1 MASAPAHYGFDVHR
15 NVVEFRLAPDDI
27 SAIRFGVSPGHE
39 LAHAVR
45 VLGQPQYHPLQW
57 GWLRRARGQV
67 PARAFDLLRL
77 LIGPDGYM
85 PDFLTST
92 PGWDLGPDEELAR
105 LRESDVGPLRVDLL
119 KRVDRTSG
127 AEQRV
132 LHAMADDP
140 EHARSAAAD
149 AWEQCWDALLAP
161 YWPQLERILRADVGV
176 RTRRA
181 TTDGLGAMVGTLHE
195 AVSWAPHAVHVRL
208 RLHGEVLDCAGSG
221 LVLVPSVMAP
231 RCTVVTE
238 PPAQPTL
245 FYPALGVS
253 ERWADDGPGTA
264 EALAGLLGAGRAGVL
279 RAVGAPLSTSEVAAA
294 CGLALSTASHHL
306 SLLSAARLVDAR
318 RDGTR
323 VLHVRTPLGEALVG
337 G

>member
-1 MASAPAHYGFDVHR
+1 MHR

-57 GWLRRARGQV
+57 GWLRRARGLA
-67 PARAFDLLRL
+67 PAPAFGLLRL
-77 LIGPDGYM
+77 LVGPDGYM

-105 LRESDVGPLRVDLL
+105 LREAGLGPLRVDLL
-119 KRVDRTSG
+119 KRVNRTSG
-127 AEQRV
+127 PEQR
-132 LHAMADDP
+132 LLRAMADDP
-140 EHARSAAAD
+140 ERARSATAD
-149 AWEQCWDALLAP
+149 AWKQCWDALLAP

-176 RTRRA
+176 RTRRVTA
-181 TTDGLGAMVGTLHE
+181 DGLGAMVGTLHE
-195 AVSWAPHAVHVRL
+195 AVSWAPHAVRVRL
-208 RLHGEVLDCAGSG
+208 RMHGEELDCAGSG

-231 RCTVVTE
+231 RCSVVTE

-253 ERWADDGPGTA
+253 ERWADDGPGST
-264 EALAGLLGAGRAGVL
+264 EALTRLLGAGRAGVL
-279 RAVGAPLSTSEVAAA
+279 LAVGAPLSTSEVAAA
-294 CGLALSTASHHL
+294 CGLAVSTASHHL

-318 RDGTR
+318 RDGAR

>member
-1 MASAPAHYGFDVHR
+1 MHR
-15 NVVEFRLAPDDI
+15 NMVEFRLAPDDI

-45 VLGQPQYHPLQW
+45 VLVQPQYHPLQW
-57 GWLRRARGQV
+57 GWLRRARDQA
-67 PARAFDLLRL
+67 PSRAFELMRL
-77 LIGPDGYM
+77 LVGPDGYM

-92 PGWDLGPDEELAR
+92 PGWDLGPEEELAR
-105 LRESDVGPLRVDLL
+105 LRDADLGPLRVDVL
-119 KRVDRTSG
+119 KRVDRTTG
-127 AEQRV
+127 TEQR
-132 LHAMADDP
+132 LLRAMADDP
-140 EHARSAAAD
+140 ERTRSAAAD

-176 RTRRA
+176 RSRRA
-181 TTDGLGAMVGTLHE
+181 TTDGLGAMVETLHE
-195 AVSWAPHAVHVRL
+195 AVSWAPHAVRVRL
-208 RLHGEVLDCAGSG
+208 RMHGEVLDCAGSG

-231 RCTVVTE
+231 RCSVVTE

-264 EALAGLLGAGRAGVL
+264 EALARLLGAGRAGVL
-279 RAVGAPLSTSEVAAA
+279 LALRAPLSTSEVAAA
-294 CGLALSTASHHL
+294 CGLAVSTASHHL
-306 SLLSAARLVDAR
+306 ALLSAARLVDAR
-318 RDGTR
+318 RDGAR